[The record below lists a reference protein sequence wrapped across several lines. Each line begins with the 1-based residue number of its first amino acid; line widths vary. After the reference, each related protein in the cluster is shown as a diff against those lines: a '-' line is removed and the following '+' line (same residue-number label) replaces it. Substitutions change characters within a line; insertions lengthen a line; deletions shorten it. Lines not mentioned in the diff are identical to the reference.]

1 MNTFL
6 ILNRVRVQHANAMV
20 SWNVVGAPPIT
31 AHLGFAGAIAH
42 RWGLETRGI
51 AILHHGMDHEG
62 TEKFGRLEP
71 NRVRG
76 VPLQTH
82 SKDKK
87 FSLSDQPFAL
97 THYEVSLVLKL
108 EGDADTMEGLREAAV
123 DGRLK
128 QWLQS
133 TLRLAGGTLVSIG
146 NVLLADYQNEALG
159 KLPKTGHFVVDVSQE
174 LLPENDQEDPLDR
187 AIALMYPREETTE
200 EAPEEDPPSLKRWLA
215 LSNLGFIRLSEVA
228 HREGV
233 RQELPHAF
241 AEPLLGLV
249 EYVPLR
255 RAIQRSDLPVF
266 WSFTHPQDDV
276 IVARAFA

>member
-1 MNTFL
+1 
-6 ILNRVRVQHANAMV
+6 MV

-42 RWGLETRGI
+42 RWGLKAKGI
-51 AILHHGMDHEG
+51 AVLHHGVDHEG

-71 NRVRG
+71 SRVRG
-76 VPLQTH
+76 VPLQVNE
-82 SKDKK
+82 SARQKK
-87 FSLSDQPFAL
+87 FSLSDQPCAL
-97 THYEVSLVLKL
+97 THYEASLVLKMQGEAAVL
-108 EGDADTMEGLREAAV
+108 EELREAAV

-133 TLRLAGGTLVSIG
+133 TLRLAGGPLVSIG
-146 NVLLADYQNEALG
+146 GVLLADYQNEALG

-174 LLPENDQEDPLDR
+174 LSPENAEQDPLDR
-187 AIALMYPREETTE
+187 AIALLYPRQDQGDGQSEENDE
-200 EAPEEDPPSLKRWLA
+200 GSPKNDEDRPLKRWLA
-215 LSNLGFIRLSEVA
+215 LSNLGFLRLSEVA

-233 RQELPHAF
+233 RQDLPHAF

-255 RAIQRSDLPVF
+255 RAARRSNLPIF

-276 IVARAFA
+276 IVARASN